1 MKWLASL
8 LIIAALPGCGLQP
21 LYGSG
26 ERGAVAQALRSVEL
40 APIDGKAGWLM
51 RQALLDRLGSGGSA
65 AQYRLQIV
73 LDDKISGFGVRAD
86 DAITRERRTL
96 RARYQ
101 LVDTASGKQ
110 VLDATVSSDAGIDVV
125 SSEYATVAAENSAL
139 ERLSQ
144 TLADQIV
151 ARIALYVQSEASAS
165 PAAK

>member
-1 MKWLASL
+1 MKWILPL
-8 LIIAALPGCGLQP
+8 VMLAALGGCGLQP
-21 LYGSG
+21 LYSNG
-26 ERGAVAQALRSVEL
+26 ERGAVGQALRSIEL

-51 RQALLDRLGSGGSA
+51 RQALLDRLGTGGDA
-65 AQYRLQIV
+65 RYRLVIE

-101 LVDTASGKQ
+101 LIDTASGKSL
-110 VLDATVSSDAGIDVV
+110 LDASAGTDAGIDVV

-144 TLADQIV
+144 TIADQIV
-151 ARIALYVQSEASAS
+151 ARVAVFVQNGGAAS
-165 PAAK
+165 PTTK

>member
-1 MKWLASL
+1 MKWLSPL
-8 LIIAALPGCGLQP
+8 LILAALPGCGLQP
-21 LYGSG
+21 LYGTG
-26 ERGAVAQALRSVEL
+26 ERGGVVQALRSIEL

-51 RQALLDRLGSGGSA
+51 RQALLDRIGTGGGGA
-65 AQYRLQIV
+65 RYRLQIE
-73 LDDKISGFGVRAD
+73 LEDKISGFGVRAD

-101 LVDTASGKQ
+101 LIDTASGKPL
-110 VLDATVSSDAGIDVV
+110 LDATVGSDAGIDVV

-151 ARIALYVQSEASAS
+151 ASVALYVRGEGAAPP
-165 PAAK
+165 PAK